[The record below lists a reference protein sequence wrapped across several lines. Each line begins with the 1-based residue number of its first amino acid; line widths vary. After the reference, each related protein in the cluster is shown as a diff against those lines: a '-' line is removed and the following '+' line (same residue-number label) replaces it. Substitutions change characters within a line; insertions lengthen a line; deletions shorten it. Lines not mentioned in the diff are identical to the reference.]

1 MANMSYCRFYNTSHA
16 LRDCL
21 DALEDISSFSD
32 IESEDEDRAIHRI
45 AALAQLYLRRYE
57 ELQME
62 AEYEFARNMEE
73 QENA

>member
-21 DALEDISSFSD
+21 DALEGISSFSD
-32 IESEDEDRAIHRI
+32 IENEDEDRAVHRI
-45 AALAQLYLRRYE
+45 AVLAQLYLRRYE

-62 AEYEFARNMEE
+62 AEYEFARNMED
-73 QENA
+73 AK

>member
-21 DALEDISSFSD
+21 NELEDMSSFSD
-32 IESEDEDRAIHRI
+32 IESEDEDRAVHRI

-57 ELQME
+57 ELQVE
-62 AEYEFARNMEE
+62 AELEFTRNMEDAE
-73 QENA
+73 

>member
-1 MANMSYCRFYNTSHA
+1 MDNMSYCRFYNTSHD

-45 AALAQLYLRRYE
+45 AALAQLYLDRYE
-57 ELQME
+57 ELQQI
-62 AEYEFARNMEE
+62 AEKEE
-73 QENA
+73 ENA

>member
-21 DALEDISSFSD
+21 DALEDISSFTD
-32 IESEDEDRAIHRI
+32 IENEDEDRAVHRI

-57 ELQME
+57 ELQVE
-62 AEYEFARNMEE
+62 AEFEFALNMEDAE
-73 QENA
+73 

>member
-21 DALEDISSFSD
+21 DALEDISSFTD
-32 IESEDEDRAIHRI
+32 IENEDEDRAVHRI

-62 AEYEFARNMEE
+62 AEFEFARNMEDAE
-73 QENA
+73 

>member
-1 MANMSYCRFYNTSHA
+1 MANMSYCRFYNTSHD

-45 AALAQLYLRRYE
+45 AALAQLYLDRYE
-57 ELQME
+57 ELQQI
-62 AEYEFARNMEE
+62 AEE
-73 QENA
+73 QEENA

>member
-21 DALEDISSFSD
+21 DALEYISSFTD
-32 IESEDEDRAIHRI
+32 IENEDEDRAIHRI

-62 AEYEFARNMEE
+62 AEYEFARNMEDAE
-73 QENA
+73 